1 MLDSGASVQGVFSD
15 YDNCIGVAT
24 TKDNKSYE
32 GTIRSTSWPFC
43 ECVVSKDGVDTKLDL
58 RK

>member
-1 MLDSGASVQGVFSD
+1 MLDSGASVQGVFSNNK
-15 YDNCIGVAT
+15 NCIGVAT

-32 GTIRSTSWPFC
+32 GTIKNISGWFY